1 LAAVLSGQSC
11 RAEQIFLLFLA
22 SAIVVALLADAI
34 RNSHGVLWS
43 SCLGRFFFVSRFW
56 RFLVERRGL
65 QDTVQSRTHTLIMKP
80 IGIA

>member
-1 LAAVLSGQSC
+1 MEFFGRLALAV
-11 RAEQIFLLFLA
+11 
-22 SAIVVALLADAI
+22 
-34 RNSHGVLWS
+34 
-43 SCLGRFFFVSRFW
+43 FFFVSRFW